1 MEMHFATVWEA
12 IADAVPDSPAVVNG
26 AVRRSWR
33 EYDDRAARLAAA
45 FTAAGLG
52 PDSKV
57 GLYLYNSNEYLEA
70 QYGAFKMRAVPV
82 NVNYR
87 YLDDELAYLL
97 DNSDAEAV
105 VFHRSLGDRVG
116 RVHARLPEL
125 KLMVEVDD
133 GPRSDD
139 GPGVAGAIAYEDL
152 VAAHDPMP
160 RIERREDDLYMLYTG
175 GTTGMPKGVM
185 YAMGGMTDWFVKAG
199 FPSIGV
205 VAPSD
210 AAEIAPL
217 VAEAARAGTR
227 SICIPACPL
236 MHGTGMW
243 LGAFIPHLLGGT
255 VITLQS
261 RSLDAHELLD
271 VAQRERAT
279 ALVIV
284 GDAFAKPIVRALDEA
299 AERGEPYD
307 TGSLQMVVSSGVMW
321 TAEVKEALLER
332 MPQLVLVDAIG
343 STEGSIGLSLTMRG
357 VSGETAKFTRDP
369 TTKVFTDDGREVAPG
384 SGDVG
389 MVAAGGNVPLGY
401 YKDEDKSA
409 RTFRVIDGVRYSF
422 AGDLATVHEDGSLV
436 LLGRGSQV
444 INSAGEK
451 VFPEEVEEAVKRVA
465 GVNDCLVVGLE
476 DERFGEVVTA
486 VASLVP
492 GAAVDEATIIAAV
505 KQQLAGYKAPRRV
518 VIVAEVPRAP
528 NGKADYRAA
537 KQHALAAAS

>member
-105 VFHRSLGDRVG
+105 VFHRSLGERVG

-205 VAPSD
+205 AAPSD

-369 TTKVFTDDGREVAPG
+369 ATKVFTDDGREVAPG

-422 AGDLATVHEDGSLV
+422 AGDLATVHEDGSLI

>member
-1 MEMHFATVWEA
+1 MELHFATVWEA
-12 IADAVPDSPAVVNG
+12 IADELPDSPAVVNG
-26 AVRRSWR
+26 VVRRSWR

-52 PDSKV
+52 PQSKV

-70 QYGAFKMRAVPV
+70 QFGAFKIRAVPV

-97 DNSDAEAV
+97 NNSDAEAI
-105 VFHRSLGDRVG
+105 VFHRSLGERVA
-116 RVHARLPEL
+116 RVKPRLPGL
-125 KLMVEVDD
+125 KLLVEVDD
-133 GPRSDD
+133 GGEPADA
-139 GPGVAGAIAYEDL
+139 AGTVAYEEL
-152 VAAHDPMP
+152 VASHEPQARQP
-160 RIERREDDLYMLYTG
+160 RREDDLYMLYTG

-185 YAMGGMTDWFVKAG
+185 YAIGGMTDWFVKAG
-199 FPSIGV
+199 FPSMGLT
-205 VAPSD
+205 APSD
-210 AAEIAPL
+210 PAQIGPL
-217 VAEAARAGTR
+217 VAEAARAGQR
-227 SICIPACPL
+227 SICMPACPL

-243 LGAFIPHLLGGT
+243 LGAFVPHLLGGT
-255 VITLQS
+255 VITLQG
-261 RSLDAHELLD
+261 RSLDAHELLE
-271 VAQRERAT
+271 VAQREQAT

-299 AERGEPYD
+299 TERGEPYD
-307 TGSLQMVVSSGVMW
+307 TSSLQMVVSSGVMW
-321 TAEVKEALLER
+321 TAEVKEAMLER

-343 STEGSIGLSLTMRG
+343 STEGSIGLSLTMKG
-357 VSGETAKFTRDP
+357 VFGETAKFTRDAA
-369 TTKVFTDDGREVAPG
+369 TKVFTEDGREVTPG
-384 SGDVG
+384 SGEVG
-389 MVAAGGNVPLGY
+389 LVAAGGNVPLGY
-401 YKDEDKSA
+401 YKDSEKSS

-422 AGDLATVHEDGSLV
+422 AGDLATVHEDGSLI

-451 VFPEEVEEAVKRVA
+451 VFPEEVEEAVKRVS

-476 DERFGEVVTA
+476 DERFGEVVAA

-505 KQQLAGYKAPRRV
+505 KQELAGFKAPRRV
-518 VIVAEVPRAP
+518 VFVAEVPRAA

-537 KQHALAAAS
+537 KRHLLAEAG